1 MKKKSIS
8 LLVAAFVLVQSM
20 SAFAAPSPSTK
31 PSGGGGGGSSSKTE
45 SLTTGKLEQSQAP
58 ALAGGGVNAAGGN
71 VNISL
76 DTNVL
81 VNAGYS
87 QATIDTINTINSGI
101 EPLYRT
107 IGTTNMV
114 GYVAL
119 APIQTVVTTGATSV
133 TLTVPNLI
141 QGLNDIQILYYNST
155 TKAWELMA
163 PTAIDYATKQI
174 SVNLSGTTPFTIVYK
189 K

>member
-1 MKKKSIS
+1 MKRKCIS
-8 LLVAAFVLVQSM
+8 LLVAAFVLAQSM
-20 SAFAAPSPSTK
+20 SAFAAPSPGTR
-31 PSGGGGGGSSSKTE
+31 PSGGSGGSGGTSSKTQ
-45 SLTTGKLEQSQAP
+45 SLTTGKLDQSQAP
-58 ALAGGGVNAAGGN
+58 ALAAGGN
-71 VNISL
+71 VSISV
-76 DTNVL
+76 DTVVL
-81 VNAGYS
+81 VNAGFS
-87 QATIDTINTINSGI
+87 QATINIINTINAGI

-119 APIQTVVTTGATSV
+119 APIQTVVATGEISV

-163 PTAIDYATKQI
+163 PTAIDYATKTI

>member
-1 MKKKSIS
+1 MKRKYVG
-8 LLVAAFVLVQSM
+8 LFVAAFVLTQSVT
-20 SAFAAPSPSTK
+20 AFAAGSVTSR
-31 PSGGGGGGSSSKTE
+31 PSGGGGTSSKTE
-45 SLTTGKLEQSQAP
+45 SMITGKLDQNLAAAVSGG
-58 ALAGGGVNAAGGN
+58 AGGITGGGN
-71 VNISL
+71 VSL
-76 DTNVL
+76 SANTADL
-81 VNAGYS
+81 ANAGFS
-87 QATIDTINTINSGI
+87 QAVIDSVNTINAGI

-119 APIQTVVTTGATSV
+119 APVQTAVVTSATSV

-141 QGLNDIQILYYNST
+141 QGLNDIQILYFNST

-163 PTAIDYATKQI
+163 PTAIDYATKQV

>member
-1 MKKKSIS
+1 MKRKYVG
-8 LLVAAFVLVQSM
+8 LFVAAFVLAQSVT
-20 SAFAAPSPSTK
+20 AFAANSPGSRPS
-31 PSGGGGGGSSSKTE
+31 SGGGGTSSKTQ
-45 SLTTGKLEQSQAP
+45 SMVTGKLEQNQA
-58 ALAGGGVNAAGGN
+58 AAVSAVAGGGN
-71 VNISL
+71 VNLSA
-76 DTNVL
+76 DTSAL
-81 VNAGYS
+81 ANAGYS
-87 QATIDTINTINSGI
+87 QAVIDAVNTINAGI

-119 APIQTVVTTGATSV
+119 APVQTAVVAGATSV
-133 TLTVPNLI
+133 TLTVPNLV
-141 QGLNDIQILYYNST
+141 QGLNDIQILYYNSA

-163 PTAIDYATKQI
+163 PTAIDYATQQI